1 MAGRITD
8 PWGARTPYPQGVNGP
23 IRVDEHADGP
33 VERWVQSACVL
44 CSHGCALDIG
54 VRDGR
59 IVGVRG
65 RAGDRV
71 NHGRLGP
78 KGLYGWQANN
88 SGDRLLR
95 PLVRRYGELRE
106 ANWEEAMDLVV
117 ERTRELL
124 GTKGSG
130 ALGFYTSG
138 QLFLE
143 DYYTLALIARGG
155 LGTNHLDG
163 NTRLCTATAGQ
174 SLKETF
180 GSDGQPAGVHDI
192 EYCDTILHVG
202 INTAET
208 QTVLW
213 MHELDRLRGPNPP
226 RSVVIDPRETE
237 SAREA

>member
-1 MAGRITD
+1 MVDRIVD
-8 PWGARTPYPQGVNGP
+8 PWGTRTPYPRGGDWPV
-23 IRVDEHADGP
+23 RVDEHTDGS

-54 VRDGR
+54 VRGGR

-65 RAGDRV
+65 RGEDRV

-88 SGDRLLR
+88 SVDRLLH
-95 PLVRRYGELRE
+95 PLVRRDGELQK
-106 ANWEEAMDLVV
+106 ASWEEAMSLVA
-117 ERTRELL
+117 ERSGELL
-124 GTKGSG
+124 ATKGGG

-155 LGTNHLDG
+155 IGTNHLDG

-174 SLKETF
+174 SL
-180 GSDGQPAGVHDI
+180 
-192 EYCDTILHVG
+192 
-202 INTAET
+202 
-208 QTVLW
+208 
-213 MHELDRLRGPNPP
+213 
-226 RSVVIDPRETE
+226 
-237 SAREA
+237 